1 MDTFCCRC
9 ILKVQ
14 SLFLSFRMKS
24 ITPLK
29 TFIRER
35 QREKINLQTVF
46 LPFLNT
52 GSIRYLKIST
62 RMWKNLFFF
71 PWRTPDGTNQLPGQ
85 TQDHHKKYT
94 RMRKHRHWNAS
105 KFPYRMSFLRFCRC
119 PNYSLLHFTKPALQ
133 HLWLG
138 YKLRQLLTKHTTLLG
153 PR

>member
-1 MDTFCCRC
+1 MYTKSSKFIPLIQDEEHYSIKDLHKRKAEGKDKSSDS
-9 ILKVQ
+9 ILTIFKY
-14 SLFLSFRMKS
+14 RKH
-24 ITPLK
+24 
-29 TFIRER
+29 
-35 QREKINLQTVF
+35 KIFENKYQNVKE
-46 LPFLNT
+46 
-52 GSIRYLKIST
+52 S
-62 RMWKNLFFF
+62 FFF
-71 PWRTPDGTNQLPGQ
+71 PWRTSDGTNQLPGQ